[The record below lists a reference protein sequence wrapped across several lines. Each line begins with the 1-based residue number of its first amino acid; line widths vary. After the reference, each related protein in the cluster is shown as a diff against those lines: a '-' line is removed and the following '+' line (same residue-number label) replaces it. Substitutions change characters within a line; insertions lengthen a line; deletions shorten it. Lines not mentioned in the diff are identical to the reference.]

1 MANPFALFTA
11 PETVPFG
18 VAFGVMLGVAVLEG
32 VGAFIAGSPSQ
43 WLEDLLPVKDVD
55 GNGIADGPLGWLHI
69 GKVPLLV
76 LIIIFLLG
84 FTLGGYAIQ
93 MVVKGV
99 FGGYAPALVASI
111 PAFLIGLSSVRGLG
125 ALLVHIIPRDETSS
139 VSEETFIG
147 RAGVLMGAPASIG
160 KAGQV
165 RLRDAYGRS
174 HYLMVEPDIEG
185 EIFNEG
191 AQVLI
196 VKKVGATYRGI
207 RNPHPGLL

>member
-1 MANPFALFTA
+1 MTGPFALFTA
-11 PETVPFG
+11 SETVPFG
-18 VAFGVMLGVAVLEG
+18 AAFGVILGIAVLEG
-32 VGAFIAGSPSQ
+32 VGAFLAGSPSQ
-43 WLEDLLPVKDVD
+43 WLEELLPVKDVD

-84 FTLGGYAIQ
+84 FALGGYAIQ
-93 MVVKGV
+93 IVVKGV
-99 FGGYAPALVASI
+99 FGGYAPAILASV
-111 PAFLIGLSSVRGLG
+111 PAFLVGLSSVRGLG

-139 VSEETFIG
+139 VSEETFTG
-147 RAGVLMGAPASIG
+147 RAGILMGAPASTG

-165 RLRDAYGRS
+165 RLRDAHGRS

-185 EIFNEG
+185 EIFEEG

-196 VKKVGATYRGI
+196 VKKIGAIYRGI